1 MYSKISKEIR
11 KTLLEITS
19 LKKAAH
25 IASNLSIVDILVVLY
40 KDFVKKNNKNQFI
53 LSKGHACLSVYCIL
67 SYFKYFS
74 KSLLKSFGDNN
85 TVMMCHISHKVPG
98 IKISTGSLGHGL
110 PIAAGK
116 AFANRKI
123 QIFVLLSDGELNEGS
138 NWEAFLFIAHHNLKN
153 IKIIIDS
160 NKIQSIDFVKNV
172 INMEPMSEKFRSFGF
187 SVSSIN
193 GHSHKQIY
201 QSLNKKDSKPRIII
215 ANTTKGK
222 GVGFMENSVLW
233 HYKPPNKEELE
244 LAIKKL

>member
-1 MYSKISKEIR
+1 MYSKISREIR

-19 LKKAAH
+19 LKKAGH

-53 LSKGHACLSVYCIL
+53 LSKGHACLSAYCVL

-74 KSLLKSFGDNN
+74 KSLLNSFGDNN

-98 IKISTGSLGHGL
+98 VKISTGSLGHGL

-138 NWEAFLFIAHHNLKN
+138 NWEALLFIAHHNLKN

-172 INMEPMSEKFRSFGF
+172 IKMEPMSEKFRSFGF
-187 SVSSIN
+187 FVSSIN

-201 QSLNKKDSKPRIII
+201 QSLNKKNSKPHIII